1 MLLRSAIDPTAT
13 PVVFDALKTPKRH
26 RFYSLPSDFA
36 TPASASTSTSAS
48 AHMPSTPQTPC
59 PSRRPSKVLDLGP
72 SIEDDVFSDA
82 APACVLFDA
91 PPAPALDSSP
101 FPNPRRTNAI
111 LPTAAARCYREHA
124 LALVGRTSPLADVD
138 PAHVVAITLKCRR
151 KDLETCGFASWDVIA
166 TLQDMEED
174 GVRHS
179 LVGEVGAPLV
189 VLDYKTYQLPE
200 GASLR

>member
-1 MLLRSAIDPTAT
+1 
-13 PVVFDALKTPKRH
+13 VFDALKTPKGH
-26 RFYSLPSDFA
+26 RFYSLPSDFS
-36 TPASASTSTSAS
+36 TPASASTSSAS

-59 PSRRPSKVLDLGP
+59 PSRPPFKVLNLRP
-72 SIEDDVFSDA
+72 SIEDDVFSDT
-82 APACVLFDA
+82 APARVLFDA
-91 PPAPALDSSP
+91 PPPPFDASP
-101 FPNPRRTNAI
+101 FPNPLRTNTI
-111 LPTAAARCYREHA
+111 LPAAAARCDREHA

-151 KDLETCGFASWDVIA
+151 RDLETCGFVSWDVIA